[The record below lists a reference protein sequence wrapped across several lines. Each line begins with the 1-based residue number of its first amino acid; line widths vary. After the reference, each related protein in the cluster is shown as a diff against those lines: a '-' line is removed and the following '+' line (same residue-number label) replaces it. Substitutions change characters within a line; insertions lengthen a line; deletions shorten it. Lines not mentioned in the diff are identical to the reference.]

1 MLVASQG
8 CVNNNHRKEL
18 PESSRLGTFGSL
30 RVARVVTHL
39 HSPYSFD
46 ACDNQGLSSEQVPNP
61 TCLANLRAALC
72 SNRIDFAFLTDHL
85 DQMKSFD
92 FKYLVLKQE
101 GDTLTSKNGQEVLNE
116 QGGCSNGH
124 KPLVM
129 AGFESRLIS
138 LGMTQHLAPT
148 PSERETIYSTE
159 TASLRAELQSLAE
172 ALVVIPH
179 TESRSLETIRAV
191 VPDAIEIYNV
201 HANLDPKI
209 RKQYLNES
217 AFDPI
222 PYLMSYLVDPYS
234 DLIPDFSFLTFVKVQ
249 SLYFEKWNALIAG
262 GLRVTGVVGNDGHEN
277 LLSNPLT
284 DGERLDSFRRILRMV
299 NNHVYVANVSE
310 TEVKA
315 ALKSG
320 RSSVVFEG
328 LGSPTNYSF
337 TANRKDDASETARIG
352 DSLNLNGGS
361 AVLKATP
368 PSLNADSTQGS
379 VSPSIRMILLR
390 INSDGSETQVAE
402 ATDAPIELEVSRLGN
417 YRLDVYIRPRH
428 LSEFL
433 AQFVKLADEEF
444 RWIVTNPITLK

>member
-1 MLVASQG
+1 
-8 CVNNNHRKEL
+8 
-18 PESSRLGTFGSL
+18 
-30 RVARVVTHL
+30 
-39 HSPYSFD
+39 
-46 ACDNQGLSSEQVPNP
+46 
-61 TCLANLRAALC
+61 
-72 SNRIDFAFLTDHL
+72 
-85 DQMKSFD
+85 MKSFD
-92 FKYLVLKQE
+92 FKYLVLSQE
-101 GDTLTSKNGQEVLNE
+101 GDTLTSKNGQAVLNE

-129 AGFESRLIS
+129 AGFESRLIA
-138 LGMTQHLAPT
+138 LGMTQHLAT
-148 PSERETIYSTE
+148 AASEREAIYSTE
-159 TASLRAELQSLAE
+159 SSTLRADLQSLAE

-191 VPDAIEIYNV
+191 IPDAIEIYNV

-222 PYLMSYLVDPYS
+222 PYLMSYLIDPYS

-299 NNHVYVANVSE
+299 NNHVYVASVTE
-310 TEVKA
+310 TEVKS
-315 ALKSG
+315 ALKNG

-328 LGSPTNYSF
+328 LGSPTHYSF
-337 TANRKDDASETARIG
+337 TANRKGDTSETARIG
-352 DSLNLNGGS
+352 DSLSVNGGS
-361 AVLKATP
+361 AVFKATP
-368 PSLNADSTQGS
+368 PSLHAQSTQGS
-379 VSPSIRMILLR
+379 VPPSVRMTLQR
-390 INSDGSETQVAE
+390 VNSDGSETQVAE
-402 ATDAPIELEVSRLGN
+402 TTNAPMEAEVTTLGN
-417 YRLDVYIRPRH
+417 YRLNVYIRPRH
-428 LSEFL
+428 LGEFL
-433 AQFVKLADEEF
+433 AQFAKLADEEF